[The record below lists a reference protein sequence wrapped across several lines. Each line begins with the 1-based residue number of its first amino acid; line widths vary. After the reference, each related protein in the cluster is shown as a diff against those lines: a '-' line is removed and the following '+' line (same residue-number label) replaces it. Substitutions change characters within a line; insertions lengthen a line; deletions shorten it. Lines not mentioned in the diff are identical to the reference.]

1 MRTLKQIISQY
12 GGSTSDWSQHENED
26 GAKGAWV
33 HVRTRIYGKYKSSTD
48 AVIIGGVI
56 RGGEIIGG
64 VIRGGEIIGGVIWG
78 GEIRGGEIWGGEII
92 GGVIWGGE
100 IRGGEIW
107 GGEIR
112 GGVIR
117 GGVIWGGV
125 WINSPAQVVGI
136 KWSTNQ
142 CSPDSI
148 RCGCEIHTA
157 KEWLSRGFMTKT
169 FNRNGLTLSEKK
181 QYKEAILFCI
191 SQMKYVD
198 CKPQK

>member
-64 VIRGGEIIGGVIWG
+64 VIR
-78 GEIRGGEIWGGEII
+78 GGEII